1 MRSLGRVIA
10 LFNRALGCVAGAGLV
25 AMMVATVADMV
36 LRSLGRP
43 LAGSYEVIGWLAAMC
58 TALALGY
65 TQHHRGHVSIDLFV
79 VRLAARPRALIQG
92 LMTLLGTGL
101 FAVVAWR
108 VFKYAGTLR
117 EVGSLSET
125 LRVIVYPWVYVVA
138 LGCAGLALAL
148 LADFWE
154 SLLRAFRGRD
164 AVTGAAPLRRDGM
177 K

>member
-10 LFNRALGCVAGAGLV
+10 LFNRVLGCVAGAALV

-43 LAGSYEVIGWLAAMC
+43 LAGSYEVIGWLAAVC

-65 TQHHRGHVSIDLFV
+65 TQHHRGHVAIDLFV
-79 VRLAARPRALIQG
+79 VRLAARPRAFIQG

-108 VFKYAGTLR
+108 VFTYAGTLR

-164 AVTGAAPLRRDGM
+164 AIT
-177 K
+177 